1 MGKSNI
7 EWTEATWNPIVGCS
21 ILTPGCT
28 NCYAMQ
34 MAARIE
40 AMNAEARESE
50 RAKGKR
56 HPVAAHYD
64 GTTKKVN
71 GKAVWTGKL
80 ALAPDSILLAP
91 LKRRKPTTY
100 FVNSMGDLFHENCP
114 DEWIDKVFAVMAL
127 CPQHTFQVLTKRAGR
142 MREYLTTLSK
152 GAERARSNELVADWQ
167 IRLCEANAP
176 GVLPITK
183 NDVERRLGRAGKLD
197 RDPPTPHWPLPNVWL
212 GVSTERQKEAD
223 ERIPLLLQTPAAVRL
238 ISAEPLLG
246 PIDLDRLCGSTLDA
260 LSGHDFEAIGD
271 IRDGGDLSRT
281 QHPPAINWVIT
292 GGESGPNARPS
303 HPQWFRD
310 IRDQCGAAGVAY
322 FHKQNGAYARWE
334 PGLPAHCVIYLDRD
348 GGQHLNP
355 GINREPLAP
364 VSKSRAGRLLDGIT
378 HDAMP
383 SPKGHVITPPER
395 RAGGK

>member
-223 ERIPLLLQTPAAVRL
+223 ERIPLLLQTPAAVRF

-246 PIDLDRLCGSTLDA
+246 HIALHALNLGTTRPSDA
-260 LSGHDFEAIGD
+260 LRGVQCEPD
-271 IRDGGDLSRT
+271 DGPDGYRNVPMSKLD
-281 QHPPAINWVIT
+281 WVIV
-292 GGESGPNARPS
+292 GGESGPGARPM
-303 HPQWFRD
+303 HPLWVTDLRD
-310 IRDQCGAAGVAY
+310 WCAATGVA
-322 FHKQNGAYARWE
+322 FFFKQWGAFSPYMTG
-334 PGLPAHCVIYLDRD
+334 PGERVDVPDIDPFQTYRMTRV
-348 GGQHLNP
+348 GK
-355 GINREPLAP
+355 
-364 VSKSRAGRLLDGIT
+364 SKAGRHLDGIT

-383 SPKGHVITPPER
+383 SPQAQ
-395 RAGGK
+395 RAGGE